1 MIHYIHLRT
10 SAQATEDPEKVRS
23 ALKLL
28 LPLLPTGQ
36 SEKKDSITVHEIV
49 TTGYHGNPIILME
62 AELKQNKDC
71 QYVINRIREHLGP
84 AGISRL
90 AAELE
95 NRVDDDCTLYIRFNK
110 QEAYLGK
117 LMTTTKSDSILV
129 RIKIKAYPARPEK
142 AIQIARSLL
151 GVGE

>member
-28 LPLLPTGQ
+28 LPPSVQ
-36 SEKKDSITVHEIV
+36 SAKKDLITVHETV
-49 TTGYHGNPIILME
+49 TTGYHGNPIIVME
-62 AELKQNKDC
+62 AELKRNKDC
-71 QYVINRIREHLGP
+71 QYVFDRIREHLGP

-90 AAELE
+90 AGELE
-95 NRVDDDCTLYIRFNK
+95 NRVDDDCNLYIRFNK

-117 LMTTTKSDSILV
+117 LMTTAKSDSILV
-129 RIKIKAYPARPEK
+129 RIKIKAYPARADK
-142 AIQIARSLL
+142 AIQMARSLL
-151 GVGE
+151 GEGE

>member
-28 LPLLPTGQ
+28 LPPPVRLA
-36 SEKKDSITVHEIV
+36 KKDSIIVHETI
-49 TTGYHGNPIILME
+49 TTGYHDNPIIVME

-71 QYVINRIREHLGP
+71 QYLVDHIREHLGP
-84 AGISRL
+84 AGIFQL

-95 NRVDDDCTLYIRFNK
+95 NRMDDNCNLYIRFNK